1 MAKQKRLR
9 FLSGALACLTFLTG
23 FGVTGYAAAD
33 GDAVSEEAADSAYEV
48 GSLDKILT
56 ADSYTEYLA
65 KHATAPAG
73 KDGFAV
79 DVTKYD
85 KDSTTATDVKVLS
98 EYEGEKD
105 VIFLPSKGAV
115 GWKIKVPSTGMY
127 TVLAAYY
134 AGTDGKKTSIE
145 RTVYID
151 GEIPYYESIY
161 LSLPKTY

>member
-98 EYEGEKD
+98 RIRRGEGCD
-105 VIFLPSKGAV
+105 LPSFQGRRGLEDQGAV
-115 GWKIKVPSTGMY
+115 HRNVHRSRG
-127 TVLAAYY
+127 VLCRHRR
-134 AGTDGKKTSIE
+134 KK
-145 RTVYID
+145 D
-151 GEIPYYESIY
+151 
-161 LSLPKTY
+161 LH